1 MPNGV
6 EVKSVDDLDDLVSS
20 LLAEGAEYPSLAED
34 MVSGGCD
41 ASVLPALALEDDS
54 VAAYDGLLG
63 GWLVLE
69 VEGCVGPSLYEVTTS
84 PIDLTFQALNID
96 DYSFTLDLKYDS
108 VITQDVKVTFIS
120 GSQPPSTYT
129 IPAYCNHLVFPIII
143 KAAHEPHY
151 PTAEEIAGAV
161 VEQISARLD
170 VYNANLQQILH
181 SVMDGLNNQ
190 SMVLVVIT
198 LGILI
203 TAAFLYRN
211 LRSQKP
217 KVEEEG
223 EEPNDEDDDA

>member
-1 MPNGV
+1 MGKRV
-6 EVKSVDDLDDLVSS
+6 LFLS
-20 LLAEGAEYPSLAED
+20 LLLIFALIFTPVQAVTTPPKPRQD
-34 MVSGGCD
+34 
-41 ASVLPALALEDDS
+41 VLSKAPINLTVFAPAKIKIS
-54 VAAYDGLLG
+54 YDYTKN
-63 GWLVLE
+63 VTISN
-69 VEGCVGPSLYEVTTS
+69 VTCVGPSLYEVTTS
-84 PIDLTFQALNID
+84 PIDLTID
-96 DYSFTLDLKYDS
+96 DYSFTLDLRYDS
-108 VITQDVKVTFIS
+108 VITQDVRVTFIS

-151 PTAEEIAGAV
+151 PTSEEIAGAV
-161 VEQISARLD
+161 VQQISSRLD

-190 SMVLVVIT
+190 SMIT

-223 EEPNDEDDDA
+223 EEPNDEDDV

>member
-1 MPNGV
+1 
-6 EVKSVDDLDDLVSS
+6 
-20 LLAEGAEYPSLAED
+20 
-34 MVSGGCD
+34 
-41 ASVLPALALEDDS
+41 
-54 VAAYDGLLG
+54 
-63 GWLVLE
+63 
-69 VEGCVGPSLYEVTTS
+69 
-84 PIDLTFQALNID
+84 
-96 DYSFTLDLKYDS
+96 
-108 VITQDVKVTFIS
+108 
-120 GSQPPSTYT
+120 
-129 IPAYCNHLVFPIII
+129 
-143 KAAHEPHY
+143 
-151 PTAEEIAGAV
+151 V

-223 EEPNDEDDDA
+223 EEPKDDEDDV

>member
-1 MPNGV
+1 MGKRV
-6 EVKSVDDLDDLVSS
+6 LFIS
-20 LLAEGAEYPSLAED
+20 LFLIFALISTPVQAATTPPKPRQD
-34 MVSGGCD
+34 
-41 ASVLPALALEDDS
+41 VLSKAPINLTVFAPAKIKIS
-54 VAAYDGLLG
+54 YDYTKN
-63 GWLVLE
+63 VTISN
-69 VEGCVGPSLYEVTTS
+69 VTCVGPSLYEVTTS

-198 LGILI
+198 LGVLI

-223 EEPNDEDDDA
+223 EEPKDDEDDV